1 MEISDK
7 IFIEKKEEEGEEEEG
22 VKYNDKIDDR

>member
-7 IFIEKKEEEGEEEEG
+7 IFIEKREEEEEEG